1 MPKKEINISTHFLI
15 LTFSFKKNE
24 LNNIANGTANCEPII
39 IGETIFASFKDN
51 VIKTF
56 AKKPI
61 AIEKKR
67 SGNQYFFSGIL
78 NLQKGKRHMKTTNI
92 LKLPINNGGTFSLKI
107 TF

>member
-1 MPKKEINISTHFLI
+1 M
-15 LTFSFKKNE
+15 
-24 LNNIANGTANCEPII
+24 
-39 IGETIFASFKDN
+39 FASFKDY

-67 SGNQYFFSGIL
+67 SGSQYFFSGIL
-78 NLQKGKRHMKTTNI
+78 KRQKGERHMKTTNI

>member
-1 MPKKEINISTHFLI
+1 M
-15 LTFSFKKNE
+15 
-24 LNNIANGTANCEPII
+24 
-39 IGETIFASFKDN
+39 FASFNDN

-61 AIEKKR
+61 EIEKKR

-78 NLQKGKRHMKTTNI
+78 NLQKGERHMKTTNI